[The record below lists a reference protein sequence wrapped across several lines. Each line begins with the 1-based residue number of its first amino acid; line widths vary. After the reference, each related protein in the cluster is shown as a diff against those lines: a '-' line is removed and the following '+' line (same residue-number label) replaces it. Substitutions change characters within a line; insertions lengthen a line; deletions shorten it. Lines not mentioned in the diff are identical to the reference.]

1 MEDWKLWKE
10 GGCGSV
16 ADKVAPRRVQ
26 SAEAR
31 RRDGGWLGFLSVFAP
46 SLGCRRRRSGARVL
60 CHRMCPSARP
70 SELSPK
76 PRTDVSVIAHFTCPP
91 EPD

>member
-1 MEDWKLWKE
+1 MEDWKPWKE
-10 GGCGSV
+10 GGCGGV

-46 SLGCRRRRSGARVL
+46 SRLPTASVGRGPEFYAIECVRPPVRPNSLPSRGRTSRSL
-60 CHRMCPSARP
+60 P
-70 SELSPK
+70 
-76 PRTDVSVIAHFTCPP
+76 TCL
-91 EPD
+91 PD

>member
-1 MEDWKLWKE
+1 MEDWKPWKE
-10 GGCGSV
+10 GGCGGV

-46 SLGCRRRRSGARVL
+46 SRLPTASVGRGPEFYAIECVRPFSTLTPTVL
-60 CHRMCPSARP
+60 
-70 SELSPK
+70 
-76 PRTDVSVIAHFTCPP
+76 DVSVTAHLPAA
-91 EPD
+91 